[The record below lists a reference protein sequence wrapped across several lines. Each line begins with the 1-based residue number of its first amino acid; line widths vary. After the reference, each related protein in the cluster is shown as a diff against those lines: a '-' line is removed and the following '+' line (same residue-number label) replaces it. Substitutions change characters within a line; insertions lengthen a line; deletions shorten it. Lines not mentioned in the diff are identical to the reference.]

1 MKVSG
6 HFKRSL
12 IIAVCAVLFLSF
24 STVFAE
30 QAKITVRAD
39 QSGNRISPLLYGI
52 FFEEINRAGDGGIYA
67 EMVRN
72 RSFEDANKPVAW
84 SLVEGANSKA
94 VISLD
99 NSKPLNEKNPHC
111 LKFQVSSFTQ
121 GIAAV
126 TNEGFKGMSF
136 KKGQNYELSLYARAD
151 ANYTGQLKV
160 ELIDEKGQSLS
171 AQNTDRLTAEWK
183 QYHLTMTALSD
194 CAAGKLRIGATNEGT
209 FFLDIVSLFPK
220 NTWKGRSNG
229 LRSDL
234 AEMLLAMKPSFVRF
248 PGGCF
253 VEGNKIANAFRW
265 KKSIGDIAQRPGHW
279 NLWGYLSTDGLGYH
293 EYLQMCEDLKAEAL
307 FVINCGI
314 AHEDTIPMD
323 QMGEWVQDAL
333 DAIEYANGPA
343 GSQWGSL
350 RAKNGHPEP
359 FGLKYIEIGNENGGP
374 LYQERYNLFYDAI
387 KKKYPDMKIVADV
400 PTTDR
405 PTEIVDEHY
414 YSNPEFFIAN
424 ADRYDN
430 YDRKGPKIYVG
441 EYAVTQN
448 CGHGN
453 LRAAVGEAAFMTGM
467 ERNSDIVVMA
477 SYAPLF
483 VNVNWRRWN
492 PDAINFDS
500 SRCCGTPSFYVQKM
514 FSEARGDVFVPIELQ
529 TPSVEPESA
538 KKGGQLGLGTWATQ
552 AEFKD
557 IRILQDNKEV
567 FRSDFSHNINGWRVV
582 SGDWQIVD
590 GAIRQNST
598 ENDRRIMIKDL
609 VLNDCTIELK
619 ARKIGGA
626 EGFLILFR
634 APNDQTK
641 SWLDIGGWGNTQ
653 HAVEIGGIVGKAL
666 PGKVE
671 TGRWYDIRIE
681 LAGNSIR
688 CFLDNNL
695 IFDLK
700 LPKQK
705 SLYAVASRSEKSG
718 ELILKVVNVTDQPIE
733 TQVNLQGLKNTPA
746 SAAAN
751 VLTAQ
756 VADAENSL
764 DEPKKVYPAA
774 QTINLSGTSFVH
786 TFPAQSV
793 TVLRFQTKNPK

>member
-1 MKVSG
+1 MRVSN
-6 HFKRSL
+6 HFMRS
-12 IIAVCAVLFLSF
+12 IILAVWAVLSLSF
-24 STVFAE
+24 DTIYAE
-30 QAKITVRAD
+30 QAKLTVQTD
-39 QSGNRISPLLYGI
+39 KSGNHISPVLYGI

-67 EMVRN
+67 EMVQN
-72 RSFEDANKPVAW
+72 RSFEDADQPVAW
-84 SLVEGANSKA
+84 NLETTGDSQA

-99 NSKPLNEKNPHC
+99 NSKPLNEKNPRC
-111 LKFQVSSFTQ
+111 LKFQVNRLTQ
-121 GIAAV
+121 GTAAV

-136 KKGQNYELSLYARAD
+136 RKGQNYELSLSALAD
-151 ANYTGQLKV
+151 ANYTGPLKV
-160 ELIDEKGQSLS
+160 ELINEKGESLS
-171 AQNTDRLTAEWK
+171 TQNTARLTAEWK
-183 QYHLTMTALSD
+183 QYHLTMTASAD
-194 CAAGKLRIGATNEGT
+194 CAAGKLRICATNAGT
-209 FFLDIVSLFPK
+209 IFLDMVSLFPK

-229 LRSDL
+229 LRPDL
-234 AEMLLAMKPSFVRF
+234 AEMLSAMKPSFARF

-293 EYLQMCEDLKAEAL
+293 EYLQMCEDLKAEPL
-307 FVINCGI
+307 FVINCGM
-314 AHEDTIPMD
+314 AHEDHIPMD

-333 DAIEYANGPA
+333 DAIEYANGPVS
-343 GSQWGSL
+343 SQWGAL

-400 PTTDR
+400 PTTGR

-424 ADRYDN
+424 AERYDN

-448 CGHGN
+448 CGGGN

-467 ERNSDIVVMA
+467 ERNSDILVMA

-483 VNVNWRRWN
+483 VNVNWRQWN

-500 SRCCGTPSFYVQKM
+500 SSCYGTPSYYVQKM
-514 FSEARGDVFVPIELQ
+514 FSEARGDILVPLELQ
-529 TPSVEPESA
+529 APSVEPESA
-538 KKGGQLGLGTWATQ
+538 KKGGQVGLGTWATQ

-557 IRILQDNKEV
+557 IRILKDNKEV
-567 FRSDFSHNINGWRVV
+567 FHSDFSQNMNGWRVV
-582 SGDWQIVD
+582 NGNWQIVD
-590 GAIRQNST
+590 GALQQNNT
-598 ENDRRIMIKDL
+598 ENDQRIMIKDL
-609 VLNDCTIELK
+609 TLTDYTIELK

-634 APNDQTK
+634 TPNDQTK
-641 SWLDIGGWGNTQ
+641 NWFNIGGWGNTQ
-653 HAVEIGGIVGKAL
+653 HAVEMGGVVGQPV
-666 PGKVE
+666 PGSVE
-671 TGRWYDIRIE
+671 TGRWYDIRME

-688 CFLDNNL
+688 CFMDNKL
-695 IFDLK
+695 IQDIK
-700 LPKQK
+700 PPHQK
-705 SLYAVASRSEKSG
+705 SLYAVASRSDKND
-718 ELILKVVNVTDQPIE
+718 ELILKVVNVVDQPIE

-746 SAAAN
+746 SVAAN
-751 VLTAQ
+751 VLTANDS
-756 VADAENSL
+756 DAENSL
-764 DEPKKVYPAA
+764 DEPKKVYPVT
-774 QTINLSGTSFVH
+774 QKIDLSGTSFVH
-786 TFPAQSV
+786 KFPAQSV
-793 TVLRFQTKNPK
+793 TILRFKIKND